1 VVRRRRVVAG
11 IAGTFAAS
19 MLPLSFLGLG
29 SQALAQA
36 APVAGGT
43 LNIGLHIPLST
54 LDWQSTVSHPLPHVM
69 GHVFEGLYG
78 FGKDFNAAPELA
90 ESVEATP
97 DGLKWTFKLRSGVKF
112 HNGDTVDAEDVKASL
127 ERWRTVGPKGPGL
140 ETVTSIDTPDSL
152 TVVLNFST
160 PMGRF
165 LLLMLGSDEN
175 KFVVMPKEIAEASTT
190 PGKLTEVVG
199 TGPYKF
205 VEYAEDQYVKLARFD
220 DYTAR
225 DDAPN
230 YQAGKKVANFDEI
243 VFWIVTES
251 TTRVAGLESGEY
263 DVITEVP
270 DTEYKRLSSSPDVD
284 AIKNGPGVLMYMMF
298 NHKKGPTANLAI
310 RKAIQSLIDPIEIA
324 KIAVSD
330 PAFALTNPSIYAP
343 ESAYNTDAGSDL
355 YKPGDVEAA
364 KAYLAEAGYSGE
376 PVTIQ
381 VISGNDLQEKVAVVL
396 VEQAA
401 RAGLNLQIGTFDLN
415 TWVARRRDPDALNIY
430 TSGGYWVDPS
440 LWQPEFNGTFPSPEV
455 GFISD
460 ETEEIFGKLAAA
472 TAFDERKKLGEDLQ
486 RSFYAQ
492 VAMVNLGYTYR
503 LVAKRKNVLDPD
515 GNLALGNLTLN
526 GVGFAG

>member
-1 VVRRRRVVAG
+1 MVHRRHVIISLAGVVA
-11 IAGTFAAS
+11 AAS
-19 MLPLSFLGLG
+19 LPLPFPGLG
-29 SQALAQA
+29 SSALAQGA
-36 APVAGGT
+36 VVPGGT

-97 DGLKWTFKLRSGVKF
+97 DGLKWTFKLRSGVLF

-127 ERWRTVGPKGPGL
+127 ERWKVVAPKGPGL
-140 ETVTSIDTPDSL
+140 DTLTSIDTPDAT

-160 PMGRF
+160 TMGRF

-175 KFVVMPKEIAEASTT
+175 KFVVMPKEVAEASTA
-190 PGKLTEVVG
+190 PGQLTEVIG

-205 VEYAEDQYVKLARFD
+205 VEYATDQYVKLAKFAE
-220 DYTAR
+220 YVAR

-243 VFWIVTES
+243 IYWIVTES

-263 DVITEVP
+263 DIITDVP
-270 DTEYKRLSSSPDVD
+270 DTEYQRLSASPDID
-284 AIKNGPGVLMYMMF
+284 AVKNGPGVLMYMMF
-298 NHKKGPTANLAI
+298 NHKKGPTSNLLI

-324 KIAVSD
+324 TVAVSD
-330 PAFALTNPSIYAP
+330 PAFALVNPSIYAP
-343 ESAYNTDAGSDL
+343 ESAFNTDAGSDL
-355 YKPGDVEAA
+355 YKPGDIEAA
-364 KAYLAEAGYSGE
+364 KGYLAEAGYTGE
-376 PVTIQ
+376 PISII
-381 VISGNDLQEKVAVVL
+381 VISGNGLQEKVAIVL

-401 RAGLNLQIGTFDLN
+401 RAGLKLEIGTYDLN

-472 TAFDERKKLGEDLQ
+472 TEFEDRKKLGEDLQ

-503 LVAKRKNVLDPD
+503 LVAKRKAVLDPD

>member
-1 VVRRRRVVAG
+1 MVHRRHVVGSLAG
-11 IAGTFAAS
+11 AAAAS
-19 MLPLSFLGLG
+19 LLPLPFLGFG
-29 SQALAQA
+29 SPALAQGA
-36 APVAGGT
+36 VVAGGT

-90 ESVEATP
+90 ESVEATS
-97 DGLKWTFKLRSGVKF
+97 DGLMWTFKLRPGVLF
-112 HNGDTVDAEDVKASL
+112 HNGDTLDAGDVKASL
-127 ERWRTVGPKGPGL
+127 ERWKAVGPKGVGL
-140 ETVTSIDTPDSL
+140 AALTSIDTPDAT
-152 TVVLNFST
+152 TVVLNFSE

-190 PGKLTEVVG
+190 PGQLTEVIG

-205 VEYAEDQYVKLARFD
+205 VEYEEDQYVKLAKFA
-220 DYTAR
+220 DYVAR

-230 YQAGKKVANFDEI
+230 YQAGKKVANVDEI
-243 VFWIVTES
+243 IFWIVTES
-251 TTRVAGLESGEY
+251 TTRIAGLESGEY
-263 DVITEVP
+263 DIITEVP
-270 DTEYKRLSSSPDVD
+270 DTEFQRLNASSDVD

-298 NHKKGPTANLAI
+298 NHKKGPTSNLAM

-324 KIAVSD
+324 SVAVSD
-330 PAFALTNPSIYAP
+330 PAFALTNTSIYAP
-343 ESAYNTDAGSDL
+343 ESAYNTDAGSEL
-355 YKPGDVEAA
+355 FKPGDIEAA
-364 KAYLAEAGYSGE
+364 KAYLVEAGYKGE

-396 VEQAA
+396 VEQAT
-401 RAGLNLQIGTFDLN
+401 RAGLNLQIESFDLN

-440 LWQPEFNGTFPSPEV
+440 LWSAEFNGTFPSPEV

-460 ETEEIFGKLAAA
+460 ETEEIFKKLAAA
-472 TAFDERKKLGEDLQ
+472 TEFDERKKLGEDLQ
-486 RSFYAQ
+486 RSFFSQ

-503 LVAKRKNVLDPD
+503 LVAKRKAVLDPD
-515 GNLALGNLTLN
+515 NNLSLGNLTLH

>member
-1 VVRRRRVVAG
+1 MVRRRRVVSGLAG
-11 IAGTFAAS
+11 AVAAS
-19 MLPLSFLGLG
+19 MLPVPLLGFG

-36 APVAGGT
+36 TPVAGGT

-78 FGKDFNAAPELA
+78 FGKDFNASPEIA

-97 DGLKWTFKLRSGVKF
+97 DGLKWTFKLRPGVKF

-140 ETVTSIDTPDSL
+140 ATVTSIDTPDPL

-190 PGKLTEVVG
+190 PGKLTEVIG

-205 VEYAEDQYVKLARFD
+205 VEYAEDQYVKLAKFA

-270 DTEYKRLSSSPDVD
+270 DTEYKRLSASPDID

-310 RKAIQSLIDPIEIA
+310 RKAIQSFIDPIEIA

-364 KAYLAEAGYSGE
+364 KAYLAEAGYKGE

-460 ETEEIFGKLAAA
+460 ETQEIFAKLAAA
-472 TAFDERKKLGEDLQ
+472 TEFEERKKLGEDLQ

-503 LVAKRKNVLDPD
+503 LVAKRKKVLDPE

-526 GVGFAG
+526 GLGFAS

>member
-1 VVRRRRVVAG
+1 MVSRRQVVGGLAG
-11 IAGTFAAS
+11 AAAVSVLPLGTF
-19 MLPLSFLGLG
+19 GLTG
-29 SQALAQA
+29 PARAQTA
-36 APVAGGT
+36 IAPGGT

-112 HNGDTVDAEDVKASL
+112 HNGDVMDAGDVKASI

-140 ETVTSIDTPDSL
+140 AALTSIETPSDD
-152 TVVLNFST
+152 TVVLNFGT

-165 LLLMLGSDEN
+165 LLLMMGSDEN
-175 KFVVMPKEIAEASTT
+175 KCVIMPKEIAEASTT
-190 PGKLTEVVG
+190 PGQLTEVIG

-205 VEYAEDQYVKLARFD
+205 VEYNEDQYVKLEKFA
-220 DYTAR
+220 DYVAR

-230 YQAGKKVANFDEI
+230 YQAGKKVANVDTI
-243 VFWIVTES
+243 IFWIVSEA
-251 TTRVAGLESGEY
+251 TTRIAGLESGEY
-263 DVITEVP
+263 DIITEVP
-270 DTEYKRLSSSPDVD
+270 DTEYKRLSESADVD

-298 NHKKGPTANLAI
+298 NHKKGPTANILI
-310 RKAIQSLIDPIEIA
+310 RKAIQSIVNPIEIA
-324 KIAVSD
+324 SVAVAD
-330 PAFALTNPSIYAP
+330 PAFALANPSLYAP
-343 ESAYNTDAGSDL
+343 ESAFNTDAGSDL
-355 YKPGDVEAA
+355 FKPGDIEMA
-364 KAYLAEAGYSGE
+364 KKYLAEAGYAGE
-376 PVTIQ
+376 PITIQ

-396 VEQAA
+396 VEQAS
-401 RAGLNLQIGTFDLN
+401 RAGLNLEIGTYDLN

-440 LWQPEFNGTFPSPEV
+440 LWHAEFNGTFPSPEV

-460 ETEEIFGKLAAA
+460 ETEKIFAALAAA
-472 TAFDERKKLGEDLQ
+472 TEFEERRKLGEDLQ
-486 RSFYAQ
+486 RSFFAQ
-492 VAMVNLGYTYR
+492 VALVNLGYTYR

-526 GVGFAG
+526 GVGFAS

>member
-1 VVRRRRVVAG
+1 MIHRRHVVGSLAG
-11 IAGTFAAS
+11 AAAAS
-19 MLPLSFLGLG
+19 LLPLPFLGFG
-29 SQALAQA
+29 SPALAQGA
-36 APVAGGT
+36 VVAGGT

-97 DGLKWTFKLRSGVKF
+97 DGLMWTFKLRPGVLF
-112 HNGDTVDAEDVKASL
+112 HNGDTLDAGDVKASL
-127 ERWRTVGPKGPGL
+127 ERWKAVGPKGVGL
-140 ETVTSIDTPDSL
+140 AALTSIDTPDAT
-152 TVVLNFST
+152 TVVLNFSE

-190 PGKLTEVVG
+190 PGQLTEVIG

-205 VEYAEDQYVKLARFD
+205 VEYEEDQYVKLAKFA
-220 DYTAR
+220 DYVAR

-230 YQAGKKVANFDEI
+230 YQAGKKVANVDEI
-243 VFWIVTES
+243 IFWIVTES
-251 TTRVAGLESGEY
+251 TTRIAGLESGEY
-263 DVITEVP
+263 DIITEVP
-270 DTEYKRLSSSPDVD
+270 DTEFQRLNASSDVD

-298 NHKKGPTANLAI
+298 NHKKGPTSNLAM

-324 KIAVSD
+324 SVAVSD
-330 PAFALTNPSIYAP
+330 PAFALTNTSIYAP
-343 ESAYNTDAGSDL
+343 ESAYNTDAGSEL
-355 YKPGDVEAA
+355 FKPGDIEAA
-364 KAYLAEAGYSGE
+364 KAYLVEAGYKGE

-396 VEQAA
+396 VEQAT
-401 RAGLNLQIGTFDLN
+401 RAGLNLQIESFDLN

-440 LWQPEFNGTFPSPEV
+440 LWSAEFNGTFPSPEV

-460 ETEEIFGKLAAA
+460 ETEEIFKKLAAA
-472 TAFDERKKLGEDLQ
+472 TEFDERKKLGEDLQ
-486 RSFYAQ
+486 RSFFSQ

-503 LVAKRKNVLDPD
+503 LVAKRKAVLDPD
-515 GNLALGNLTLN
+515 NNLSLGNLTLH